1 MTSWIKFYNDEL
13 DKGYTSL
20 QALKRVREKYRRQI
34 DDLISKIKNVD
45 FKKEDVK
52 KDDEEEDDLDAPLS
66 YKDEL
71 QIQLEISRCH
81 LHFINR
87 RLEKERE
94 MEKNKKT

>member
-13 DKGYTSL
+13 DKGYTPM
-20 QALKRVREKYRRQI
+20 QALKRVRNKYRRQI
-34 DDLISKIKNVD
+34 DDLTSKIKKV
-45 FKKEDVK
+45 DVK
-52 KDDEEEDDLDAPLS
+52 KDDDEENLDDPLN
-66 YKDEL
+66 YEDEL

-87 RLEKERE
+87 RIEKERE